1 MAIGMNKVWLMG
13 DVSQYPFKL
22 STEGPGQSARG
33 TLVVTETT
41 GKGKAW
47 SQYVPVEVFG
57 EQAPAAAAL
66 APGTVV
72 SLEGTVVRKKNSKG
86 EWDVVIS
93 TYRLEVVKESP
104 LRSTA
109 A

>member
-1 MAIGMNKVWLMG
+1 MAGMNKVWLMG

-22 STEGPGQSARG
+22 TDGAAQSARG

-47 SQYVPVEVFG
+47 SQYVPVEIYG
-57 EQAPAAAAL
+57 EKAQEATAL

-72 SLEGTVVRKKNSKG
+72 SLEGKVARKKNSKG

-93 TYRLEVVKESP
+93 TYALQVVRESP
-104 LRSTA
+104 LRTTA